1 MLDGAAVAE
10 YVAAALEPF
19 LTSSTTQLAPGAAP
33 FGEACVCP
41 RSCCTVACMLSNFRH
56 ADTFSSGAYAGL

>member
-19 LTSSTTQLAPGAAP
+19 LTNSTAQLAPGAAP
-33 FGEACVCP
+33 FGEACAWP
-41 RSCCTVACMLSNFRH
+41 RSCCTVS
-56 ADTFSSGAYAGL
+56 